1 MIYVTTSNGLY
12 KYSGT
17 GSKIEKIYQPDN
29 SLELFGITY
38 LESAN
43 KVIFASR
50 LKAPWYAL
58 NKKSRSVS
66 LYSIEDGASESKY
79 LCTVNR
85 VYDVHQIASAGNYI
99 FLTDTSKNRI
109 HILDLHNNKIV
120 KIVNFGKKRKDTNH
134 INALCVSADQLL
146 IGLNNRGYKD
156 AEIASIPLH
165 EIFYTKQRYIQG
177 DSIATFKSL
186 KGRVH
191 THDIT
196 PYKDTFLVSASHDGC
211 VFQVDSGENIFC
223 ENHWIRGTAVTEKGI
238 WVGVSK
244 KAERALRHSVKLSGM
259 LLFVDI
265 DSKKVLIEVSLEGA
279 GQVNDVLYLPE

>member
-12 KYSGT
+12 IYNET
-17 GSKIEKIYQPDN
+17 GQKVEKIFQSDD

-38 LESAN
+38 LESES

-66 LYSIEDGASESKY
+66 LYSIEYGTSECEY

-85 VYDVHQIASAGNYI
+85 VYDVHQIASTENFI

-109 HILDLHNNKIV
+109 HVLNLHNNKIL
-120 KIVNFGKKRKDTNH
+120 KIVNFGKKRKDINH
-134 INALCVSADQLL
+134 INALCVSANQLL

-156 AEIASIPLH
+156 AEIASIPLCK
-165 EIFYTKQRYIQG
+165 IFDTKQRYVQG
-177 DSIATFKSL
+177 DPIASIKLL
-186 KGRVH
+186 KDRVH

-196 PYKDTFLVSASHDGC
+196 PYKETFLVSASHDGC
-211 VFQVDSGENIFC
+211 IFQIDSGENIFC
-223 ENHWIRGTAVTEKGI
+223 DNHWIRGTAVTDKGI
-238 WVGVSK
+238 WIGVSE
-244 KAERALRHSVKLSGM
+244 KAARAVRHSKELKGM
-259 LLFVDI
+259 LLFFDFNL
-265 DSKKVLIEVSLEGA
+265 KKATIEVSLEGA
-279 GQVNDVLYLPE
+279 GQVNDVLYLPD